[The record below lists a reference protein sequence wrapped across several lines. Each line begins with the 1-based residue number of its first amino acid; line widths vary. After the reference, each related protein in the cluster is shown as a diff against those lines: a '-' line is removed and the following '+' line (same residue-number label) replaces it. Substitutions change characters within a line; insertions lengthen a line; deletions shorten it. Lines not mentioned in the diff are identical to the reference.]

1 MARGRMIDKRISKSE
16 KFAALKFDRS
26 RILYFMILPHLDVDG
41 RFSGDPKEIKE
52 DCCPRLKYSIRQVAQ
67 VLIDLDRV
75 NLLNLYEIDG
85 KAYIE
90 YTKYEDFQIGLHRD
104 REAPS
109 RIPAFSGLSPELAG
123 VTPSLILSLSL
134 RKFKEGRKES
144 KEDVAFDFQRGEFL
158 FISEKDKEI
167 WQKAFPACDIQI
179 CLHQMAAWL
188 LANPDKTK
196 KNYKRFIVN
205 WLTKEQQRGG
215 TKGTGKEE
223 SLADYRKRIGAKDE

>member
-1 MARGRMIDKRISKSE
+1 MIDKRVGNSKKIAQCSE
-16 KFAALKFDRS
+16 KARNLWFM
-26 RILYFMILPHLDVDG
+26 LYPHLDRDG
-41 RFSGDPKEIKE
+41 RIAFDDLQDLKTEIIPYLRWSLGVVSNVLNELVEVGLIHLYPQKAKFAIEYIRFLDFQQGLRYDRESPSEVSPYGGTPETSGDFRISP
-52 DCCPRLKYSIRQVAQ
+52 DNS
-67 VLIDLDRV
+67 
-75 NLLNLYEIDG
+75 LL
-85 KAYIE
+85 
-90 YTKYEDFQIGLHRD
+90 
-104 REAPS
+104 S
-109 RIPAFSGLSPELAG
+109 
-123 VTPSLILSLSL
+123 LSLSL